1 MKGEM
6 HRADI
11 KAGGS
16 HTVETSST
24 KSFIQSILAMFK
36 EKQGGWYDLRVKNKG

>member
-16 HTVETSST
+16 HTVETSARNLSYNQFLLCLR
-24 KSFIQSILAMFK
+24 KSK
-36 EKQGGWYDLRVKNKG
+36 EVGMT